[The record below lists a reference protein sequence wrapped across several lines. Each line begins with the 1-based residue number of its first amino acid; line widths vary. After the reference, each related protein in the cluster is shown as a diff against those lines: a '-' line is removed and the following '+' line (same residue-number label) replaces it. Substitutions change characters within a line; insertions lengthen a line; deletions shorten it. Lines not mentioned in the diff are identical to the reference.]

1 MWRERVRTC
10 PKEQGESMHQGSHEE
25 AFALRAIGFAMQEQ
39 GIAQAAS
46 VHQDTT
52 INGISFSLQVLS
64 DVMILLYIWPQ
75 FD

>member
-1 MWRERVRTC
+1 MSEHS

-25 AFALRAIGFAMQEQ
+25 AYAVRANGFAMQEQ

-46 VHQDTT
+46 VHQDT
-52 INGISFSLQVLS
+52 INGLSFSLQVLS